1 MSKTLLARLV
11 SAASVATLC
20 LASHLLAQPPAYEPR
35 VARLV
40 RELGADSFA
49 VRSLATD
56 ELAKLGATARLEVE
70 QATRSD
76 DPEVRL
82 RAKDLL
88 RAIKLH
94 ELWAAGHFTCPAMPV
109 SAGQLLRQLAEQTDN
124 HILVGDQFGTFHD
137 AEVRFDFAEADY
149 WPLLDALCA
158 QSGNH
163 CRPHFD
169 SRMPGIVVVAGPPGR
184 QPLAYAGPVRG
195 RITSA
200 RRAFNEE
207 LSYEDARSEKTHTFQ
222 LNLEMTWED
231 RFKLVAYRSQ
241 LEVLDARTDSA
252 LTLSATQPGSGGW
265 NVVGSGTRQLTLNLR
280 LNPPPASARQL
291 DTLKLAWGLV
301 AVGDMVHLDVE
312 DLQSH
317 QPHFQDD
324 VELAVDSF
332 QPGMGGRY
340 ELSVT
345 VRRDLNLPEP
355 QEILFQEHELDLVD
369 SAGRPLRKLGQT
381 NTLAD
386 HGVTLKAAFIAEN
399 ESAQPQK
406 LRFTYPR
413 LRSQR
418 DLEITFR
425 NVPLPVGRPE

>member
-1 MSKTLLARLV
+1 MSRTLWAALVGAANLATVLFAPDL
-11 SAASVATLC
+11 S
-20 LASHLLAQPPAYEPR
+20 AQPPADEPR

-49 VRSLATD
+49 VRSQASE
-56 ELAKLGATARLEVE
+56 ELAKLGVTARGEIEL
-70 QATRSD
+70 ATRSD

-82 RAKDLL
+82 RAKDLM
-88 RAIKLH
+88 RAIKVH
-94 ELWAAGHFTCPAMPV
+94 ELWAAGRFTCPAMPV
-109 SAGQLLRQLAEQTDN
+109 SAVEILCLLAAQTGN
-124 HILVGDQFGTFHD
+124 HVLVGDQFGTFHD
-137 AEVRFDFAEADY
+137 SQVQFDFAESDY
-149 WPLLDALCA
+149 WPLLDELCLR
-158 QSGNH
+158 SGNH
-163 CRPHFD
+163 CRPHYD
-169 SRMPGIVVVAGPPGR
+169 SRMPGVVVVAGPPGQ
-184 QPLAYAGPVRG
+184 QPVAYAGPVRG

-241 LEVLDARTDSA
+241 LDVLDARTDSA
-252 LTLSATQPGSGGW
+252 LELSAAQPAGGGW
-265 NVVGSGTRQLTLNLR
+265 NVAGSGTRQLTINLR
-280 LNPPPASARQL
+280 LSPPPASARQL
-291 DTLKLAWGLV
+291 DTLRLSWGLI
-301 AVGDMVHLDVE
+301 AVGDMVNLEVH
-312 DLQSH
+312 DLASH

-324 VELAVDSF
+324 VELVVDSF
-332 QPGMGGRY
+332 QPTTGGRY
-340 ELSVT
+340 ELAVT

-369 SAGRPLRKLGQT
+369 ATGQTLRKLGQT

-386 HGVTLKAAFIAEN
+386 HGATFKATFIADNEN
-399 ESAQPQK
+399 ALPKK
-406 LRFTYPR
+406 LRFMYPR

-418 DLEITFR
+418 DLEIAFR